1 MKISKRILDSV
12 NIDPTRKSHSLS
24 ILQICENIDKLVYV
38 LPVYQR
44 DVSWS
49 LKKSIDL
56 LNYQLFGKAAVSPI
70 STNRISNRKK
80 SVPQISFVDR
90 HLIRNEEIHF
100 DQISIVDGQ
109 QRLTTNYKAYT
120 NHTDFKNI
128 VLDLQIGKFKES
140 KEELKNSQIP
150 VGILLNRD
158 ASELESFISY
168 NSQLQEF
175 TFVILRIRTKMHQY
189 SYTINEASDLSE
201 LEQIEWF
208 EVLNNAGSRISKVQ
222 MAFSKLRIKDFDIYV
237 EYISPF
243 LEKIE
248 EAGFDELFS
257 VFSTKVS
264 YPICA
269 LNSGYEVVINER
281 KHKNNFAPIPSDEKS
296 ESISK
301 LDVNDVRKIIDLTL
315 NSLDKT
321 IEFIEKNNLKK
332 NITKM
337 DYILFLIGLF
347 TFKEKVEDEEIV
359 NWVETIDFVNKSNG
373 ERREEFKKLISMN

>member
-128 VLDLQIGKFKES
+128 VLDL
-140 KEELKNSQIP
+140 
-150 VGILLNRD
+150 
-158 ASELESFISY
+158 
-168 NSQLQEF
+168 
-175 TFVILRIRTKMHQY
+175 
-189 SYTINEASDLSE
+189 
-201 LEQIEWF
+201 
-208 EVLNNAGSRISKVQ
+208 
-222 MAFSKLRIKDFDIYV
+222 
-237 EYISPF
+237 
-243 LEKIE
+243 
-248 EAGFDELFS
+248 
-257 VFSTKVS
+257 
-264 YPICA
+264 
-269 LNSGYEVVINER
+269 
-281 KHKNNFAPIPSDEKS
+281 
-296 ESISK
+296 
-301 LDVNDVRKIIDLTL
+301 
-315 NSLDKT
+315 
-321 IEFIEKNNLKK
+321 
-332 NITKM
+332 
-337 DYILFLIGLF
+337 
-347 TFKEKVEDEEIV
+347 
-359 NWVETIDFVNKSNG
+359 
-373 ERREEFKKLISMN
+373 

>member
-1 MKISKRILDSV
+1 M
-12 NIDPTRKSHSLS
+12 N
-24 ILQICENIDKLVYV
+24 
-38 LPVYQR
+38 
-44 DVSWS
+44 
-49 LKKSIDL
+49 
-56 LNYQLFGKAAVSPI
+56 F
-70 STNRISNRKK
+70 
-80 SVPQISFVDR
+80 
-90 HLIRNEEIHF
+90 
-100 DQISIVDGQ
+100 
-109 QRLTTNYKAYT
+109 
-120 NHTDFKNI
+120 
-128 VLDLQIGKFKES
+128 
-140 KEELKNSQIP
+140 
-150 VGILLNRD
+150 
-158 ASELESFISY
+158 
-168 NSQLQEF
+168 
-175 TFVILRIRTKMHQY
+175 
-189 SYTINEASDLSE
+189 
-201 LEQIEWF
+201 
-208 EVLNNAGSRISKVQ
+208 
-222 MAFSKLRIKDFDIYV
+222 
-237 EYISPF
+237 
-243 LEKIE
+243 
-248 EAGFDELFS
+248 FS